1 MKFRNP
7 TALSSLIICL
17 CLVSCKDKGKPTT
30 DDTVTTTGTPTY
42 SDSASSS
49 VKVFDQNG
57 RVCIQQSNTY
67 YQLADV
73 YEGTTKIPLLLK
85 IKKTE
90 LCFADSINK
99 DKVYE
104 IEAKSV
110 LDSKN
115 IQWQSHFVAT
125 DIQFKDNTLL
135 TIHEG
140 TDAEEDLL
148 TRFSL
153 LDGKEVF
160 SCSYGELKA
169 VIPNVRDKRFVGYT
183 SQKAATQPI
192 QNRKEE
198 NLLGI
203 VRYSTG
209 TKAVNA
215 LNIVLK
221 RSSVA
226 NKIPLYTPDMVFV
239 PSGEG
244 TTAIEEGKSIIMMK
258 ADEHYTSKDVGG
270 FALHLTYYYGD
281 DNESTVISVPVV
293 NDQFDLAHAKFDK
306 DIFDIT
312 AQ

>member
-1 MKFRNP
+1 MKFKNL
-7 TALSSLIICL
+7 TAISSLIICL
-17 CLVSCKDKGKPTT
+17 SLVSCKDKGKPTT
-30 DDTVTTTGTPTY
+30 DDAVTTTGTPTY

-104 IEAKSV
+104 IDAKSI

-115 IQWQSHFVAT
+115 VQWQSQFVAT
-125 DIQFKDNTLL
+125 DIEFKDNTLL
-135 TIHEG
+135 AIHEG
-140 TDAEEDLL
+140 TDTEEDLL
-148 TRFSL
+148 TRFSM
-153 LDGKEVF
+153 LDGKEIF

-169 VIPNVRDKRFVGYT
+169 VVPNVREKRFIGYT
-183 SQKAATQPI
+183 SQKAATEPI
-192 QNRKEE
+192 QNTKEE

-209 TKAVNA
+209 TKSVNA
-215 LNIVLK
+215 LKITLK
-221 RSSVA
+221 RSGVA
-226 NKIPLYTPDMVFV
+226 AKIPLYTPDMVLV
-239 PSGEG
+239 PATEG
-244 TTAIEEGKSIIMMK
+244 VTAIEEGKSIIMMK

-270 FALHLTYYYGD
+270 FALTLTYYYGD
-281 DNESTVISVPVV
+281 DNESTIISVPVV

-312 AQ
+312 PQ